1 MQSFTC
7 QNCGATVEANF
18 CGQCGQKKQERITLG
33 QVGEDVYSGLFDFES
48 PFLKTLYFLTI
59 NPSKVYV
66 EYLEGARKRYFSP
79 VRYSIWIMTLMVA
92 IGAITDTVLV
102 DLSQLESNTPE
113 LENQLIRFQAIVN
126 SLLIPLYF
134 MSACLTAGFLRL
146 IFRNEK
152 YTFAELFYPVLLNI
166 SHFCLVFC
174 LAILLGVFQNVWCQL
189 LLTVLSVVYMCWG
202 LTGIFRPVSPRKYL
216 KSLFAIVLGLTV
228 YMLVFAFLSFLIGYS
243 SLL

>member
-7 QNCGATVEANF
+7 QNCGATVEAKF

-33 QVGEDVYSGLFDFES
+33 QVGDDVYSGLIDFES

-66 EYLEGARKRYFSP
+66 EYLDGARKRYFSP
-79 VRYSIWIMTLMVA
+79 VRYSIWIMTLMIA
-92 IGAITDTVLV
+92 IAAMTDTVIV
-102 DLSQLESNTPE
+102 DLSQIESNAPE
-113 LENQLIRFQAIVN
+113 LETQLARFQAIIN

-134 MSACLTAGFLRL
+134 TSACLTAGFLRL

-152 YTFAELFYPVLLNI
+152 YTFAELFYPALLNV
-166 SHFCLVFC
+166 SHFCLVYC
-174 LAILLGVFQNVWCQL
+174 IAILLGIFQNAWSQL
-189 LLTVLSVVYMCWG
+189 FLTVLSVVYMCWG
-202 LTGIFRPVSPRKYL
+202 LTGIFRPVSGKKYL
-216 KSLFAIVLGLTV
+216 KSFIAIVLGLAV
-228 YMLVFAFLSFLIGYS
+228 YMLIFALLSFSIGYF